1 MCACVG
7 AWVHACMR
15 VCVLRSNNDFEIETG
30 SKLTV
35 FLSPVSGA
43 DLYHPDSVGM
53 CDCVGILNLLL

>member
-7 AWVHACMR
+7 ACVHACMR

-43 DLYHPDSVGM
+43 
-53 CDCVGILNLLL
+53 